1 MLTRKCFKNLTN
13 KLKYL
18 YLNIV
23 LPFTITP
30 MNKLNNL
37 QQTKNPEN
45 STLNKVQTK
54 QELLWVLVTTT
65 EPKEDFIDLAHLN
78 ATHPTF
84 INHKFSVNDM
94 EYLENVKNE
103 FLKFYYSN

>member
-45 STLNKVQTK
+45 ATLNKLQTK
-54 QELLWVLVTTT
+54 QELL
-65 EPKEDFIDLAHLN
+65 
-78 ATHPTF
+78 
-84 INHKFSVNDM
+84 
-94 EYLENVKNE
+94 
-103 FLKFYYSN
+103 